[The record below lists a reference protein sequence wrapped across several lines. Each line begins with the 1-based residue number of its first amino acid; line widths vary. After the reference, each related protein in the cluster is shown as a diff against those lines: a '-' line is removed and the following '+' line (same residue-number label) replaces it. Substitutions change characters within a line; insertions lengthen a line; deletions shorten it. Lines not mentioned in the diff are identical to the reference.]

1 MLVNS
6 DLLSQL
12 VAAVANS
19 EEQAKEIERLKI
31 EASELRWRV
40 ASSEH
45 PAGAELCLVCSDSQ
59 RWFSIAWFCGCW
71 TSPTGSPVE
80 PTHWMPLPKPPVK
93 EVVGE

>member
-45 PAGAELCLVCSDSQ
+45 PAGAEWCLV
-59 RWFSIAWFCGCW
+59 FSEREQFSLAWFCGCW
-71 TSPTGSPVE
+71 TRADGSTAT
-80 PTHWMPLPKPPVK
+80 PTHWMPISQPPAT
-93 EVVGE
+93 EGRE